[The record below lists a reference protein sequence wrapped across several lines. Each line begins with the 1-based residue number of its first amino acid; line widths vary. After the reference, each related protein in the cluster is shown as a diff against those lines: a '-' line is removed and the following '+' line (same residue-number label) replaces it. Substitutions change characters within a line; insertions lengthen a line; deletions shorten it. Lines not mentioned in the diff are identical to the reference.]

1 LTLNLRSSCPHELSP
16 TMTKL
21 SEQTVRAK
29 LALAAKHNMKQ
40 ARVDDV
46 KVAGMLR
53 ESALV

>member
-1 LTLNLRSSCPHELSP
+1 MTILT
-16 TMTKL
+16 
-21 SEQTVRAK
+21 EQTVRAK